1 MGMPQVE
8 GGRLGLGGIE
18 GDARP
23 ALVWN
28 SPRGQR
34 RPLGAAQGLPVPVTA
49 AAAAGRLGSSRGGRE
64 EHPPLAAAAAQL
76 SERRPRSLSAS
87 GSAALGRRGDGGC
100 GVVRTQPPA
109 GRGKGGRRPR
119 GCCGAPPCPRS
130 SPLPPPPPLIWRAR
144 EAQLGASAPARE
156 RPAPPA
162 QLTRGPRN
170 AETSPAGPRRARAP
184 APLPA
189 RRGPAPPPR
198 PRLAL
203 GPRQTARPRG
213 TQAD

>member
-1 MGMPQVE
+1 MGMPQGE
-8 GGRLGLGGIE
+8 GGRLGPGGIE
-18 GDARP
+18 GEAQP
-23 ALVWN
+23 VLVWN
-28 SPRGQR
+28 SPGGQR
-34 RPLGAAQGLPVPVTA
+34 RPLGAAQGLPVPVT

-76 SERRPRSLSAS
+76 SERRPGSFSAS
-87 GSAALGRRGDGGC
+87 GSAALGSRGDGGC
-100 GVVRTQPPA
+100 RVVPAQPPA
-109 GRGKGGRRPR
+109 GRGRRGPETLR
-119 GCCGAPPCPRS
+119 GCGAPPCPLS
-130 SPLPPPPPLIWRAR
+130 SPPLIWRAR

-170 AETSPAGPRRARAP
+170 AEPSPAGPRRARAP

-189 RRGPAPPPR
+189 RCGPAPPPR
-198 PRLAL
+198 PRPAL